1 MDLMLKDRLVLVLG
15 ASQGLGLA
23 CARVLSE
30 EGACVVISSRS
41 REKLEKAAQSLKTE
55 GGIIPADLS
64 RREDIAR
71 LYETMVKEYGIP
83 DGLIL
88 NAGGPPAGHPLE
100 LDDEKW
106 YGALETN
113 LMSGVRLARLF
124 VPGMIEKKFGR
135 IVAIAST
142 GVKQSLSNL
151 VLSNAARMG
160 LLGYLKTLSN
170 EVARHQVLVN
180 LLLPGPTETE
190 RLKSLLETTARMQ
203 GKSLEEVVA
212 ERTARIPAGRF
223 GEPSDLADLAAFL
236 ISPRNKFIT
245 GQSIAVDGGYIQSNL

>member
-1 MDLMLKDRLVLVLG
+1 MDLMLKNRLVLVLG

-23 CARVLSE
+23 CAQVLSE
-30 EGACVVISSRS
+30 EGARVVISSRS
-41 REKLEKAAQSLKTE
+41 RQKLEKAAGSLKTE
-55 GGIIPADLS
+55 AGIIPADLS
-64 RREDIAR
+64 RREDIKR
-71 LYETMVKEYGIP
+71 LYETMVMEYGIP
-83 DGLIL
+83 DGIIL
-88 NAGGPPAGHPLE
+88 NAGGPPTGHPLE
-100 LDDEKW
+100 LDDDKW

-124 VPGMIEKKFGR
+124 VPRMIEKKFGR

-180 LLLPGPTETE
+180 ILLPGPTETE
-190 RLKSLLETTARMQ
+190 RLKNLLETTARMQ

-223 GEPSDLADLAAFL
+223 GKPSDLADLAAFL
-236 ISPRNKFIT
+236 ISPRNQFIT